1 MNRLKFPPLILLLCA
16 ALFGGC
22 ESGPTGPPPASV
34 MGAETRARR
43 SLTASATAPESTTDP
58 AVTSTT
64 SVARSQQRPGLGT
77 EFGEDRRSLV
87 SELPFARASA
97 SRPIARAAI
106 HYNDAEGIRAMAA
119 AVEPQRRWPLFGSTV
134 RRLVSFALRDQS
146 DRLLPGL
153 SVGDR
158 WFVIGEQGRRYS
170 IVLRNETDYRLEA
183 VTSVDGLDVVT
194 GRPASLAKRGYIL
207 QPRQRIVIDGWR
219 RSLDTVAAFRFSS
232 VRDSYAQRKHGD
244 SRNVGVIGVAIF
256 NERGTNP
263 LSDTEVRRRLEADP
277 FPGDDRF
284 ATPP

>member
-1 MNRLKFPPLILLLCA
+1 MNRLKFPPLILLACA
-16 ALFGGC
+16 VLFAGC
-22 ESGPTGPPPASV
+22 EGGPPPGPA
-34 MGAETRARR
+34 GTQYEPARR
-43 SLTASATAPESTTDP
+43 SASASMAADNATAGTSP
-58 AVTSTT
+58 AVSATSF
-64 SVARSQQRPGLGT
+64 AREPQRPGLGT
-77 EFGEDRRSLV
+77 QFGEDRRSLI
-87 SELPFARASA
+87 SEEPFARASA
-97 SRPIARAAI
+97 SRPIASAAI

-119 AVEPQRRWPLFGSTV
+119 AVEPQRRWPLFGSRV

-146 DRLLPGL
+146 GRLLPGL

-158 WFVIGEQGRRYS
+158 WFVVGEQGRRYS

-183 VTSVDGLDVVT
+183 VTSVDGLDVMD
-194 GRPASLAKRGYIL
+194 GRPASLGKRGYIL

-232 VRDSYAQRKHGD
+232 VRDSYAERKHGD

-263 LSDTEVRRRLEADP
+263 LSDTEVRRRLDANP